1 MIFKKNRN
9 LYMVP
14 LCILVYILSEAN
26 IEILLNKSVMG
37 WDIFLSPFQS
47 LVSYT
52 IVEKVTK
59 TFLCLDFLCLTPNS
73 IENKK

>member
-1 MIFKKNRN
+1 
-9 LYMVP
+9 MVP

-37 WDIFLSPFQS
+37 WDIFLSPVQS

-52 IVEKVTK
+52 IVEKVTE